1 MKESIEQTLLAWKAK
16 AMEPST
22 FCGCEAS
29 EEISRFTLFGAPF
42 DGATSFRPGA
52 RFAPQEMRDNS
63 WGLETYSPRLDRDLE
78 DILVADLGDLALSA
92 ASSEEALARVEAAV
106 SFLLEHKKIPVMIGG
121 DHSMTLG
128 AIRAVFRTYPD
139 LHVVHFDA
147 HTDLRDSFYDNP
159 LSHACVIRRA
169 YELLGDQRIHSFG
182 IRAGLREEFLFARR
196 HLDFH
201 PFSLKEVSLLSDA
214 IGKAPVYVTI
224 DLDVLDPSLF
234 PGTGTPEPDGVSFAE
249 LMYAL
254 SIVGELNVIGTDL
267 MELSPPRDVSGAS
280 TVTACKVLREWLL
293 MIQ

>member
-1 MKESIEQTLLAWKAK
+1 MCENIEQILSAWKAT

-22 FCGCEAS
+22 FCGCAATEAS
-29 EEISRFTLFGAPF
+29 SRFALFGAPF
-42 DGATSFRPGA
+42 DGASSFRPGA
-52 RFAPQEMRDNS
+52 RFAPQEMRDDS
-63 WGLETYSPRLDRDLE
+63 WGLETYSPRLNRDLE
-78 DILVADLGDLALSA
+78 DSLVADFGDLTLSA

-106 SFLLEHKKIPVMIGG
+106 SFFIEHKKIPVMIGG

-128 AIRAVFRTYPD
+128 AIRAAIRTYPD

-147 HTDLRDSFYDNP
+147 HTDLRDTFYDNP
-159 LSHACVIRRA
+159 LSHACVIRRS
-169 YELLGDQRIHSFG
+169 YELLGNQRIHSFG

-201 PFSLKEVSLLSDA
+201 PFSLKEVSLLSDV

-267 MELSPPRDVSGAS
+267 MELSPPCDVSGAS